1 MEGAQSGTP
10 PREFAGDT
18 PKTLTHSLPL
28 VFASRLNPSMSLTP
42 LRLHSPTTADKLS
55 RTFDI
60 SRPATSPRLNL
71 FERRVKC
78 GVQFCLFL
86 SASVTRQTRCSE
98 LVLTGLLRSLLE

>member
-18 PKTLTHSLPL
+18 PKTLTHSLPF
-28 VFASRLNPSMSLTP
+28 VSASRLNPSMSLAP
-42 LRLHSPTTADKLS
+42 LRLHSPTTAGKLS

-86 SASVTRQTRCSE
+86 VSVRHKTD
-98 LVLTGLLRSLLE
+98 SLQRACPDGAPEILA